1 MRQSLFGP
9 LYTAVYSL
17 SAVTLS
23 LSLSLLFLLL
33 PVQVFSRI
41 SVLISFTVASFTVSL
56 YRLHVP
62 RHVQAVSQ
70 NGISTY
76 IETRSSVA
84 DPELFGRIRLE

>member
-23 LSLSLLFLLL
+23 LSLLFLLL
-33 PVQVFSRI
+33 SVQVFSRI

-56 YRLHVP
+56 YRLHA
-62 RHVQAVSQ
+62 QAVSQ

-76 IETRSSVA
+76 IGTSA
-84 DPELFGRIRLE
+84 GCYPESGD